1 MSRQFRWAL
10 AVLVACGVAG
20 ARLDAAHDAAESD
33 ACEQS
38 PPQQPRQSD
47 DRRQQPRGP
56 RFDWWEDATLRA
68 EVGISERQAGK
79 IKTIFEVEM
88 VKLRAM
94 REDLEK
100 QRDLLGQTM
109 KDEKATLAMVT
120 EQVERVGELHA
131 SMYRTR
137 ELMLYRIYRVLSPE
151 QRKRLDVV
159 VERLEKARRQ
169 EQDRRR

>member
-1 MSRQFRWAL
+1 MCRHFGSAVAL
-10 AVLVACGVAG
+10 AIVCGFAG
-20 ARLDAAHDAAESD
+20 PRLEAASCTAEAA
-33 ACEQS
+33 
-38 PPQQPRQSD
+38 RQSTQKPSQPG
-47 DRRQQPRGP
+47 DRPQQPRGP
-56 RFDWWEDATLRA
+56 RFNWWEDANLRT

-109 KDEKATLAMVT
+109 KDEKATLALVT
-120 EQVERVGELHA
+120 EQVERIGEIHA
-131 SMYRTR
+131 AMYRTR

-151 QRKRLDVV
+151 QRKRLDLV
-159 VERLEKARRQ
+159 VERIEKARRQ
-169 EQDRRR
+169 EPDRRH

>member
-1 MSRQFRWAL
+1 
-10 AVLVACGVAG
+10 
-20 ARLDAAHDAAESD
+20 
-33 ACEQS
+33 
-38 PPQQPRQSD
+38 
-47 DRRQQPRGP
+47 
-56 RFDWWEDATLRA
+56 
-68 EVGISERQAGK
+68 
-79 IKTIFEVEM
+79 
-88 VKLRAM
+88 
-94 REDLEK
+94 
-100 QRDLLGQTM
+100 M